1 MCIKAVPAA
10 RCYGAGSNMKTNRS
24 LFLAGL
30 VLAVLFAPSSVL
42 AHCDS
47 LDGPVIIAAKEALA
61 KGDVTPVLSWIK
73 AGDEAAI
80 RATFARTLE
89 VRRLSPAA
97 AGLADTHFFET
108 LVRLHRAGEGEPFT
122 GLKPAGSAE
131 PALVAAD
138 RALETGSVAG
148 LTADLQQ
155 RVAAGLKQRFDLA
168 QEAKAHAAH
177 NVAAGRAYVAAYV
190 GFIHHFE
197 ALQTEAERS
206 AAPGAEHQH

>member
-1 MCIKAVPAA
+1 
-10 RCYGAGSNMKTNRS
+10 MKTNRS

-30 VLAVLFAPSSVL
+30 VLAGLFAPSSVL

-73 AGDEAAI
+73 ADDEAAI

-89 VRRLSPAA
+89 VRKLSPAA
-97 AGLADTHFFET
+97 ADLADTYFFET

-168 QEAKAHAAH
+168 HEAKAHAAH

-190 GFIHHFE
+190 DFIHYFE
-197 ALQTEAERS
+197 TLQTVAERS
-206 AAPGAEHQH
+206 AAHGAEHQH